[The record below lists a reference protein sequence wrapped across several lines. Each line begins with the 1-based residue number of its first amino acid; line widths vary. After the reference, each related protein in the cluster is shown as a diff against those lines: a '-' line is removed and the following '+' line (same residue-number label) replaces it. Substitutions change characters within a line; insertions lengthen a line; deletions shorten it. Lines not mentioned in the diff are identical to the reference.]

1 MGTAEKTYL
10 LGLLM
15 PLPRFRAWP
24 GEKSEESNSRP
35 QNSVWRVNMKGFR
48 YGVVLAV
55 VTASLGFSAQAFS
68 QTSADLPAASSRS
81 TERLKREVRHEILM
95 LPYFDVFDNIAFK
108 IEGYNVT
115 LLGQVTRPSTKK
127 DAERAVRGIEG
138 VENVDNQ
145 IEVLPTSPADDR
157 IRLQLYRQIYGY
169 PTLERYAMPVVK
181 PIRIIV
187 KNGHVTLEGVVD
199 NETDKN
205 VAGIQAKS
213 VPGVFDVV
221 NNLRVEKP

>member
-1 MGTAEKTYL
+1 
-10 LGLLM
+10 
-15 PLPRFRAWP
+15 
-24 GEKSEESNSRP
+24 
-35 QNSVWRVNMKGFR
+35 
-48 YGVVLAV
+48 
-55 VTASLGFSAQAFS
+55 
-68 QTSADLPAASSRS
+68 
-81 TERLKREVRHEILM
+81 M
-95 LPYFDVFDNIAFK
+95 LPYFGVFDNIAFK

-127 DAERAVRGIEG
+127 DAERAIRGIEG

-169 PTLERYAMPVVK
+169 TTLERYAMPVVK

-187 KNGHVTLEGVVD
+187 KNGHVALEGVVD

-213 VPGVFDVV
+213 VPGIFEVV
-221 NNLRVEKP
+221 NNLQVEKP